1 MNIKNNK
8 NMKKKYISPEIEI
21 LSCAPISVIA
31 ASLPVDQGPSNEGDY
46 EEAANEYRGSWN
58 DIWGGM

>member
-1 MNIKNNK
+1 
-8 NMKKKYISPEIEI
+8 MKKKYISPEIEI